1 MDYHKENYEAQ
12 LKHKLEAVQKLS
24 QSIDPFQTPL
34 KEEDKAAL
42 ERLGIYESN
51 PIKVTNEL
59 LILIDKTQTQ
69 LNSFSRKEKLQ

>member
-12 LKHKLEAVQKLS
+12 LKYKLEAVQKLS

-42 ERLGIYESN
+42 EGLGIYESN

-69 LNSFSRKEKLQ
+69 LNSFSRKENCQ